1 MVTKGIKT
9 NGSESV
15 MFLSELKLWNFRKY
29 GANEDKVGLDVP
41 FKKGLN
47 LLVGENDSG
56 KTAIIDAIKYV
67 LGTQSNDYQRIGE
80 KDFYKPLSGNRKTE
94 LKIECVFSGLSSNE
108 AAHFLEWLTF
118 DKSNEY
124 ELRVRLKAKMVEN
137 RVITDIRAGIE
148 GADAQLD
155 GAARELLRVTY
166 LKPLRDAES
175 ELVPGYRSRLAQILK
190 SHELF
195 QVDNNEVHPLVYF
208 IKEANK
214 QINNYF
220 TKESIEINHDD
231 RSKTISKTG
240 NEISKNLNSFL
251 NEFLSEGS
259 DTKAD
264 FKISEVELSD
274 VLKKLSLVIDENTSG
289 LGTLD
294 LLFIAT
300 ELLLLQEDFK
310 DSLNLVLI
318 EEIEAHLHPQA
329 QLRLIDYLQGSE
341 SKGQF
346 ILTTHSTTLASSIKL
361 ENLIICRDN
370 EVYPMGPKYTAL
382 SESDYSFLE
391 RFLDAT
397 KANLFFAR
405 GVILVEGDAE
415 NLLLPTI
422 SKVIGKPLHKYGISI
437 VNVGST
443 AFLRYANI
451 FKRMDNK
458 ILNIPVAIIT
468 DLDIKPIEYYEDVE
482 KSPEVYCVTDSN
494 IGDLKKIGP
503 KIEFEKIKDVV
514 FESQTSF
521 LKAVRNVNTE
531 KRLPNNFKDNCK
543 DYSKFSI
550 TLESIELLRKQRC
563 KKLEKLAQAN
573 VQVFVSSTWTLE
585 YDFSL
590 SPLKDHLLKS
600 IFAAKKEMNSGLI
613 VPLAEMDNL
622 LNDEDGIFGDEGILK
637 EGTDEEVAYEIYKD
651 LLNGNVSKAITA
663 QYLAQLLMKDTV
675 TNASILSKDPHI
687 KYLADAIEFVAKRWE
702 A

>member
-1 MVTKGIKT
+1 MY
-9 NGSESV
+9 
-15 MFLSELKLWNFRKY
+15 LSELRLWNFRKY
-29 GANEDKVGLDVP
+29 GIIDSNPGLVVL
-41 FKKGLN
+41 FKNGLN

-56 KTAIIDAIKYV
+56 KTAIVDAVKYV
-67 LGTQSNDYQRIGE
+67 LGTQSNDYQRINE
-80 KDFYKPLSGNRKTE
+80 KDFFKPIGENRKNE
-94 LKIECVFSGLSSNE
+94 LKIECIFSGFSSEE

-124 ELRVRLKAKMVEN
+124 ELRIRLKAKMVEN
-137 RVITDIRAGIE
+137 RIITDIRAGIE

-195 QVDNNEVHPLVYF
+195 QTTNEVHPLVHF

-220 TKESIEINHDD
+220 TEDNIMIDD
-231 RSKTISKTG
+231 VDGPKKIIKAGS
-240 NEISKNLNSFL
+240 EISKDLNSFL
-251 NEFLSEGS
+251 TEFFTEGS
-259 DTKAD
+259 QTKAN
-264 FKISEVELSD
+264 FNISDVELTD
-274 VLKKLSLVIDENTSG
+274 VLKKLSLVVDENVSG
-289 LGTLD
+289 LGTLN

-300 ELLLLQEDFK
+300 ELLLLQEDFN

-329 QLRLIDYLQGSE
+329 QLRLIDYLQKAE

-370 EVYPMGPKYTAL
+370 EVYPMGPKFTAL
-382 SESDYSFLE
+382 SERDYSFLE

-415 NLLLPTI
+415 NLLIPTI
-422 SKVIGKPLHKYGISI
+422 SKIIGKPLHKYGVSI

-451 FKRMDNK
+451 FKRKDNK

-468 DLDIKPIEYYEDVE
+468 DLDIRPIEYYED
-482 KSPEVYCVTDSN
+482 KKISSEVYCVTDSN
-494 IGDLKKIGP
+494 IDSLKALGP
-503 KIEFEKIKDVV
+503 DIKFEKIKNVV
-514 FESQTSF
+514 FESKTSF
-521 LKAVRNVNTE
+521 IDGVKDVNTK
-531 KRLPNNFKDNCK
+531 KRLPNNFKIDCEQ
-543 DYSKFSI
+543 YSKFI
-550 TLESIELLRKQRC
+550 LDEAFIELLREKRRKQ
-563 KKLEKLAQAN
+563 LERLSKDN
-573 VQVFVSSTWTLE
+573 VKVFVSSKWTLE
-585 YDFSL
+585 YDLAL
-590 SPLKDHLLKS
+590 SPLKENLLKS
-600 IFAAKKEMNSGLI
+600 ILAAKKEVNSGS
-613 VPLAEMDNL
+613 VVTLAEIEEL
-622 LNDEDGIFGDEGILK
+622 LEDQ
-637 EGTDEEVAYEIYKD
+637 EEVLDDVVTQEETSNEKIAYEIYKD
-651 LLNGNVSKAITA
+651 LLNGNASKAITA
-663 QYLAQLLMKDTV
+663 QYLAQLLME
-675 TNASILSKDPHI
+675 NRNSISSILSDDPYI
-687 KYLADAIEFVAKRWE
+687 KYLAAAIEFAANGGK